1 MKIKLKR
8 SFIGMKPVQRRTLKA
23 LGFKRP
29 NQVLEVQDNASIQGM
44 IKNVQS
50 FVEVIK

>member
-1 MKIKLKR
+1 MTIRLKR

-29 NQVLEVQDNASIQGM
+29 NQVLEVQDNPCIKGM